1 MKKVPDEVWCGVIK
15 DLAKDADAAVVAEH
29 MGKEILARAP
39 KFFGKDRL
47 TRFLHAISRL
57 EYVFPEI
64 DWNEVSVRE
73 LDEAASAAL
82 QALPEETP

>member
-1 MKKVPDEVWCGVIK
+1 MITGE
-15 DLAKDADAAVVAEH
+15 
-29 MGKEILARAP
+29 EILKRAP
-39 KFFGKDRL
+39 KFFNKDRL
-47 TRFLHAISRL
+47 TRFLHAFSRL

-64 DWNEVSVRE
+64 DWNEVSVAE